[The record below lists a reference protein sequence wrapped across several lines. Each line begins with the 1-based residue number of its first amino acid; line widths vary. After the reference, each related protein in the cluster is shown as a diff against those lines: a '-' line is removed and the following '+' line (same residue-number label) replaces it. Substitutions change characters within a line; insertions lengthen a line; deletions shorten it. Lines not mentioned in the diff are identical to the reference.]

1 MVQIPTVL
9 FGAIVYFIRKIK
21 IKIWLGAGFSW
32 DLMCE
37 DKAKISDSQKLH
49 VIVSGAFPKQ
59 LLPCSERIKDTR
71 IYTYICMSLFSATL
85 SIVPKAS

>member
-21 IKIWLGAGFSW
+21 IKIKIWLGGAGFSW

-71 IYTYICMSLFSATL
+71 ISTYV
-85 SIVPKAS
+85 IV